1 MSSRKK
7 GRGCAALAG
16 VLVLM
21 GAGAGFLLN
30 QQIQPMP
37 SGDPFYIRLQPG
49 ADFSRVFYDMQ
60 ERKVVRDPSA
70 AKIYLS
76 LKRVPLRVRSGTFR
90 VKPGMTLDEL
100 MGVLQKPIQQM
111 VRMPEGWWI
120 KRAGAVLE
128 RKEVC
133 TAEEYMAMASEGAR
147 FQSEFNFPLPTG
159 SLEGYLF
166 PDTYDLPP
174 LLGAEEVVRRQLK
187 AFEQKV
193 LPLLKDLSEDEVKRV
208 LTVASMV
215 ELEAGVD
222 KERPTI
228 AGVIENRIKKGQRLE
243 IDATVLYALQ
253 EWKNLGPGVVR
264 TVKSPYNTYLNDGLP
279 PGPIGSPGLMSI
291 KGALNPETHR
301 YYFYMARPNRTHF
314 FATEYQD
321 HLKNIR
327 RGRAEFKAAKEAKEA
342 KEKEEA
348 AAK

>member
-1 MSSRKK
+1 MSEKKK
-7 GRGCAALAG
+7 GRGCLVALAVVG
-16 VLVLM
+16 ICGLG
-21 GAGAGFLLN
+21 GAFFIN

-37 SGDPFYIRLQPG
+37 SGEPFYLRLQAG
-49 ADFSRVFYDMQ
+49 TDFTKVLNQ
-60 ERKVVRDPSA
+60 LEEKKVVRDPQV
-70 AKIYLS
+70 AKIYLT
-76 LKRVPLRVRSGTFR
+76 LKRVPLKVRSGTFQ

-100 MGVLQKPIQQM
+100 MKVLQKPIRQM

-120 KRAGAVLE
+120 KRSAAILE

-133 TAEEYMAMASEGAR
+133 TAEEYIAMASEGAR
-147 FQSEFNFPLPTG
+147 FQSEFDFPLPQG

-166 PDTYDLPP
+166 PDTYDFPP

-187 AFEQKV
+187 AFEQKAA
-193 LPLLKDLSEDEVKRV
+193 PLLKDQNAKRV
-208 LTVASMV
+208 LTIASMV

-291 KGALNPETHR
+291 KGALNPQQHN
-301 YYFYMARPNRTHF
+301 YYFYMARPNRTHR
-314 FATEYQD
+314 FATSYQD

-327 RGRAEFKAAKEAKEA
+327 LGRAEFRAAREA

-348 AAK
+348 SAQ

>member
-1 MSSRKK
+1 MRRPKK
-7 GRGCAALAG
+7 GAGCIGFITFLVITGIVTG
-16 VLVLM
+16 V
-21 GAGAGFLLN
+21 ALN

-37 SGDPFYIRLQPG
+37 NGEPFYLRLQSG
-49 ADFSRVFYDMQ
+49 TDFTKLLEQ
-60 ERKVVRDPSA
+60 LEERKVVRDPAA
-70 AKIYLS
+70 AKIYLT
-76 LKRVPLRVRSGTFR
+76 LKRVPMRVRSGTFQVR
-90 VKPGMTLDEL
+90 PGMTIEEL
-100 MGVLQKPIQQM
+100 MGVLQKPIKQM

-120 KRAGAVLE
+120 KRAAAVLE

-147 FQSEFNFPLPTG
+147 FQNEFSFPLPAG
-159 SLEGYLF
+159 SLEGFLF
-166 PDTYDLPP
+166 PDTYDFPP

-187 AFEQKV
+187 AFEQKAQ
-193 LPLLKDLSEDEVKRV
+193 PLLKDLDEKEVKRV

-222 KERPTI
+222 PERPTI

-291 KGALNPETHR
+291 KGALNPQQHNF
-301 YYFYMARPNRTHF
+301 YFYMARPNRTHR
-314 FATEYQD
+314 FATTYQD

-327 RGRAEFKAAKEAKEA
+327 LGRAEFKAAKEAKE
-342 KEKEEA
+342 KEEA

>member
-1 MSSRKK
+1 MKGAKK
-7 GRGCAALAG
+7 GAGCIGIVTFLAITG
-16 VLVLM
+16 VVS
-21 GAGAGFLLN
+21 AVALN

-37 SGDPFYIRLQPG
+37 TGDPFYVKVEPG
-49 ADFSRVFYDMQ
+49 TDFSKLLDQ
-60 ERKVVRDPSA
+60 LEERKVVRDPGA
-70 AKIYLS
+70 AKIYLTLMRRP
-76 LKRVPLRVRSGTFR
+76 LKARSGTFQ

-100 MGVLQKPIQQM
+100 MGVLQKPIKQM

-120 KRAGAVLE
+120 KRAAAVLE

-133 TAEEYMAMASEGAR
+133 TAEEYIAMASEGAR
-147 FQSEFNFPLPTG
+147 FQNEFSFPLPKG

-193 LPLLKDLSEDEVKRV
+193 LPLVKDLDEKEVKRV

-222 KERPTI
+222 PERPTI

-291 KGALNPETHR
+291 KGALSPQKHN
-301 YYFYMARPNRTHF
+301 YYFYMARPNRTHR
-314 FATEYQD
+314 FATTYQD

-327 RGRAEFKAAKEAKEA
+327 LGRAEFKAAREA